1 MTIQPIRAE
10 KGEVMRVKAR
20 INGENQLLV
29 DALSQHGIIAKL
41 VKGGIIVELPALNDP
56 GVYEVPMEV
65 SDAVLYLD
73 LTEHG
78 GGRTNTG
85 SGTVVC
91 GLSGKALRPYYVPR
105 RGHLACNAHAYF
117 CVPNA
122 AVTVTGFR
130 NGKVKIEEHRI
141 VRDGNNMTLIEST
154 KLWYDELR
162 MLPETFSRFRAAA
175 QAAITKAKCYHCR
188 CVHFARVR

>member
-1 MTIQPIRAE
+1 
-10 KGEVMRVKAR
+10 MRVKAR
-20 INGENQLLV
+20 INGKNQLLV
-29 DALSQHGIIAKL
+29 DALSQDGIIAKP

-56 GVYEVPMEV
+56 DVYEVPVEV

-78 GGRTNTG
+78 GSRINAG

-91 GLSGKALRPYYVPR
+91 GLSGKPLRPYYVPR

-122 AVTVTGFR
+122 ATVTGYR

-141 VRDGNNMTLIEST
+141 VRDGNMALIEST
-154 KLWYDELR
+154 KLWYGEWM
-162 MLPETFSRFRAAA
+162 MLPETFSRFRAVV
-175 QAAITKAKCYHCR
+175 QAAIIKAKCYHCQ